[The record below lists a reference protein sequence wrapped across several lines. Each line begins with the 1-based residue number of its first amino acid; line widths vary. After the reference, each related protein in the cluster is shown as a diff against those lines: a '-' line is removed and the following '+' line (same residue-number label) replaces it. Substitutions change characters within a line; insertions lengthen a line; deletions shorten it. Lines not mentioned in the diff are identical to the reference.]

1 MSQRK
6 KITPHTLRK
15 QKGKAPVVAVT
26 AYDAV
31 TAHYA
36 EAAGIDMILVGDSV
50 GNTMLGMEGTVG
62 VTLDMMVHHAAA
74 VMRTKPTALVAAD
87 VPFGEAHFDFQRVL
101 VACQRLMQESGVDAV
116 KIEGGQKLA
125 AKIARLVDA
134 GVPVWGHIGLMPQQV
149 KQLGRYKKF
158 GIDDAETAT
167 LVADALALEAAGCF
181 ALLLE
186 MVKPEAAEIVTKA
199 VKIPVIGI
207 GAGADC
213 DGQILVFTDVL
224 GLTPGYIPGFVQQFA
239 DAGAVFKKG
248 LGDFASAVR
257 ERRYP

>member
-1 MSQRK
+1 
-6 KITPHTLRK
+6 
-15 QKGKAPVVAVT
+15 
-26 AYDAV
+26 
-31 TAHYA
+31 
-36 EAAGIDMILVGDSV
+36 
-50 GNTMLGMEGTVG
+50 
-62 VTLDMMVHHAAA
+62 
-74 VMRTKPTALVAAD
+74 
-87 VPFGEAHFDFQRVL
+87 
-101 VACQRLMQESGVDAV
+101 
-116 KIEGGQKLA
+116 
-125 AKIARLVDA
+125 
-134 GVPVWGHIGLMPQQV
+134 MPQHV

-158 GIDDAETAT
+158 GVTDAETAT

-199 VKIPVIGI
+199 VQIPVIGI